1 MNKRPRVVVSLPN
14 DNAYQHEQ
22 GLVAK
27 SAAAVLGLD
36 LTLLQAND
44 DSITQ
49 SQQLLEI
56 IQARSD
62 APPAAFL
69 VEPVTSTGLRKV
81 AERYTPA
88 RMIRGIENVYDEVL
102 GVIH

>member
-1 MNKRPRVVVSLPN
+1 MKKLRVVVSLPN

-27 SAAAVLGLD
+27 ATGEILGLD
-36 LTLLQAND
+36 LQVMHAKD

-56 IQARSD
+56 IQSSRIAKPD
-62 APPAAFL
+62 AFV
-69 VEPVTSTGLRKV
+69 VEPVTAAGLPRV
-81 AERYTPA
+81 AEA
-88 RMIRGIENVYDEVL
+88 AVAAGIAW
-102 GVIH
+102 VISNSDVDYES